1 MLPALTLHPE
11 LRCSAKSRRSG
22 WAQCGRIA
30 CTGMTVCWTH
40 GGARKKNRW
49 GEDSPNFKHG
59 KRGLEAS
66 LKDSQSIRRVR
77 LLAIGLRASEGS
89 GAAAKTAGEV
99 FDQRWPALM
108 EEQETALAAM
118 QQKMKRK

>member
-22 WAQCGRIA
+22 WLQCGRIA
-30 CTGMTVCWTH
+30 CNGLSVCWTH

-66 LKDSQSIRRVR
+66 VRDSQSIRRVR
-77 LLAIGLRASEGS
+77 LLAIGLRASEGV

-99 FDQRWPALM
+99 FDQGWPALM
-108 EEQETALAAM
+108 EEQEAELAAM
-118 QQKMKRK
+118 RQKMKRK